1 MIQAS
6 AAVTIDA
13 PPRTVWSYLEEFE
26 TLWEES
32 NPDHDGTWVV
42 MDPKKPLRDGLRF
55 YQQEFVGPLK
65 GTIRADLRDV
75 VTGERFTWTGTCTY
89 TLLPIPLT
97 FTVEEGGTMMLEG
110 ADGQTRLS
118 HRVWARVPPTVLG
131 KVAETVLA
139 LFGDI
144 EREAYEHT
152 LVELEYFKEV
162 IENDS
167 HQVGI
172 ESTTDD

>member
-1 MIQAS
+1 MIEAS

-13 PPRTVWSYLEEFE
+13 SRGTVWSYLEEFE

-55 YQQEFVGPLK
+55 YQREFVGPIK
-65 GTIRADLRDV
+65 GMIKADLRDV
-75 VTGERFTWTGTCTY
+75 VTEDRFSWIGTCTY
-89 TLLPIPLT
+89 TLPPLPLA
-97 FTVEEGGTMMLEG
+97 FTVEEGGTMKLEQT
-110 ADGQTRLS
+110 DGKTRLS
-118 HRVWARVPPTVLG
+118 HRVWARIPPTVLG
-131 KVAETVLA
+131 KVAEKGLS

-152 LVELEYFKEV
+152 LVELEYFKEI
-162 IENDS
+162 IENNAKN
-167 HQVGI
+167 
-172 ESTTDD
+172 